1 MIAGLFVMFVLGL
14 VSGVG
19 ATLFFK
25 ALMDAE
31 AKGRRGKRG

>member
-31 AKGRRGKRG
+31 QKGRKRR